1 MGKKHFPK
9 MATLVLVPVL
19 AVAGHTVTEN
29 CCVEFASRQAVK
41 SSSNFDR
48 S

>member
-19 AVAGHTVTEN
+19 AVTGHMVAEN
-29 CCVEFASRQAVK
+29 CCVKFASRQAVK